1 MIFLIEF
8 DRAAHRI
15 FRFEHFDDA
24 QREVA
29 VKRRLALEI
38 ETATAKLDHEVVL
51 LEAADEKQIRQTH
64 GRYFKSVEDLVA
76 DFDEAEAK

>member
-15 FRFEHFDDA
+15 LRFERFDDA

-38 ETATAKLDHEVVL
+38 ETAAANLDHEVVL
-51 LEAADEKQIRQTH
+51 LEAADEAQIKRTH
-64 GRYFKSVEDLVA
+64 RRYFESVEQLVA
-76 DFDEAEAK
+76 RFDKATVK